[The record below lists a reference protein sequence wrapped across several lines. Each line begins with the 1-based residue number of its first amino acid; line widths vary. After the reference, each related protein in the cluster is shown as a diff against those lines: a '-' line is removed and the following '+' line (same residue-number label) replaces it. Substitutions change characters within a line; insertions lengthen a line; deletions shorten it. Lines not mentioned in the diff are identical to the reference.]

1 MTRTE
6 FMRAL
11 TRALYALPLAGGKY
25 LPEAECASA
34 LRYYEEYLDD
44 AGIAPEDPVPAELN
58 DPEAL
63 AREIIAEA
71 GEDAPKAS
79 AAAAAPAD
87 SSAWPE
93 FRSVQIDVVNAAVTF
108 LAGSSYHVQ
117 IEYPEDAPVPN
128 VEMRGQ
134 TLCIEDQKRPQR
146 FRLFSFRSWKGG
158 QIRITVPAEKAVS
171 FESFH
176 IETVNGAIT
185 LPALAVE
192 DVHCET
198 VNGGITLTGLT
209 ADRLHCETVNGG
221 ISLASCYAHQRM
233 HCESVNGGVA
243 FDGELRG
250 KTHAETVNG
259 SIRIATA
266 LPITAY
272 DLDLRTV
279 SGGVYLDGEKHRKE
293 VHISN
298 SAGNSV
304 RAETVNG
311 AIKLEFCK

>member
-11 TRALYALPLAGGKY
+11 TRALYALPLAGGKD

-87 SSAWPE
+87 PSAWPE

-198 VNGGITLTGLT
+198 VNGGI
-209 ADRLHCETVNGG
+209 
-221 ISLASCYAHQRM
+221 SLASCYAHQRM
-233 HCESVNGGVA
+233 HCESVNGGVT

-298 SAGNSV
+298 SAENSV

>member
-1 MTRTE
+1 MTRAE

-146 FRLFSFRSWKGG
+146 FRLFSFRS
-158 QIRITVPAEKAVS
+158 
-171 FESFH
+171 
-176 IETVNGAIT
+176 
-185 LPALAVE
+185 
-192 DVHCET
+192 
-198 VNGGITLTGLT
+198 
-209 ADRLHCETVNGG
+209 
-221 ISLASCYAHQRM
+221 
-233 HCESVNGGVA
+233 
-243 FDGELRG
+243 
-250 KTHAETVNG
+250 
-259 SIRIATA
+259 
-266 LPITAY
+266 
-272 DLDLRTV
+272 
-279 SGGVYLDGEKHRKE
+279 
-293 VHISN
+293 
-298 SAGNSV
+298 
-304 RAETVNG
+304 
-311 AIKLEFCK
+311 